1 MFHQAQHEFSKHG
14 IEVSEVKLNLE
25 KLLGQ
30 KEKAV
35 KTLTGGID
43 GLFRKNGVTR
53 INGVASLIGP
63 NEVSVKNADSV
74 ETWRAKNIVIATGSE
89 IMSLPG
95 LTVDERTI
103 VSSTGALSL
112 SSVPKRLLVVGGGI
126 IGLELVA
133 IYQNHRTPHDLNF
146 RDLFGID

>member
-1 MFHQAQHEFSKHG
+1 MFHQAQHEFSKYG

-53 INGVASLIGP
+53 INGTASLIGP
-63 NEVSVKNADSV
+63 NEVSVKSNGSV

-95 LTVDERTI
+95 LIVDEKTI

-126 IGLELVA
+126 IGLELV
-133 IYQNHRTPHDLNF
+133 IVYLNPRTPHDLNF
-146 RDLFGID
+146 